1 MCIFTENYVYVGI
14 LSSWKQCRLRAL
26 DSSSEKENCSGIWDQ
41 SIVKISIIVLVYS
54 GAHEWAKMWVWYSV
68 GLRISALQLDMVS
81 GRFETWSDSPR
92 PCFGG
97 GGLGREGGGRCQPWF
112 RGEVVVFG
120 LWVRTLYTVQCTVLY
135 LCT

>member
-97 GGLGREGGGRCQPWF
+97 GGLAGRGVVGASLGSEGRWSFLASEFVHC
-112 RGEVVVFG
+112 
-120 LWVRTLYTVQCTVLY
+120 TLYSVQVLY